1 MTREREGLKPSV
13 DWGKVEERAEMFLVY
28 SLIVV
33 GGGLVGIIAICCMAL
48 MPLLGICLTLQGWWG
63 IGIPITIAGA
73 VLDVAALALLF
84 AKLMVF
90 IKEMRADD
98 Y

>member
-1 MTREREGLKPSV
+1 MSKEREGLKPSV

-33 GGGLVGIIAICCMAL
+33 GGGLVGMIAICCMAL

-63 IGIPITIAGA
+63 LGIPITVAGV
-73 VLDVAALALLF
+73 VLDIAILAFLF
-84 AKLMVF
+84 SKLMVS
-90 IKEMRADD
+90 IKEMIE
-98 Y
+98 

>member
-1 MTREREGLKPSV
+1 MSRERVV
-13 DWGKVEERAEMFLVY
+13 DWEEVEERAEMFLVY

-33 GGGLVGIIAICCMAL
+33 GGGLVGMIAICCMAL

-63 IGIPITIAGA
+63 LGVPITVAGV
-73 VLDVAALALLF
+73 VLDIAILAFLF
-84 AKLMVF
+84 SKLMMS

-98 Y
+98 